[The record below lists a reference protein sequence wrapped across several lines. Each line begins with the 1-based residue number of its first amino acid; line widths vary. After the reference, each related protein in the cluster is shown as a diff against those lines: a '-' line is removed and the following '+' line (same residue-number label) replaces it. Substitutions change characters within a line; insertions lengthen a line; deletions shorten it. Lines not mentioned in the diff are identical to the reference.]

1 MEENTEHLETTE
13 EALEPISHTDLMVG
27 VFSEPRKTFDEIA
40 KRPLRT
46 SDWLI
51 PLTVLLIISVVT
63 SIIIFTNPV
72 IVSEVKDKQ
81 RDKVEKMTSDLV
93 KEEKMTAEEKE
104 KQMNA
109 TEDRLKGIG
118 TVAGSIFT
126 SIGILVF
133 GSLIFFIIC
142 AVYFGISKFFFASED
157 GQYKGAMIASALSG
171 YINVISIILV
181 AIVSMLL
188 DRSFSDLSMAS
199 ILDIDKMTFTGFLL
213 AKLDVF
219 TIASFFVF
227 GIGLSRTMYQP
238 EKEKSYLIMVFG
250 LWIGFTLI
258 WFLLTKFVPI
268 FGMFVP

>member
-51 PLTVLLIISVVT
+51 PLTVILLLSIISSFIV
-63 SIIIFTNPV
+63 FTNPE
-72 IVSEVKDKQ
+72 IVSEVKEKQ
-81 RDKVEKMTSDLV
+81 RAKAEKMMDDMV
-93 KEEKMTAEEKE
+93 KEGKMSAQQKEE
-104 KQMNA
+104 QMNA

-118 TVAGSIFT
+118 TVSGSIFQ
-126 SIGILVF
+126 SIAILIF
-133 GSLIFFIIC
+133 GSIIFFIIC

-157 GQYKGAMIASALSG
+157 SQYKGAMIASALSG

-199 ILDIDKMTFTGFLL
+199 ILDVDKMTLTGFLL
-213 AKLDVF
+213 AKLDIF

-238 EKEKSYLIMVFG
+238 EKEKSYLIMVFAM
-250 LWIGFTLI
+250 WIGFTVL
-258 WFLLTKFVPI
+258 WFLLTKFVPF
-268 FGMFVP
+268 FGMFVQ